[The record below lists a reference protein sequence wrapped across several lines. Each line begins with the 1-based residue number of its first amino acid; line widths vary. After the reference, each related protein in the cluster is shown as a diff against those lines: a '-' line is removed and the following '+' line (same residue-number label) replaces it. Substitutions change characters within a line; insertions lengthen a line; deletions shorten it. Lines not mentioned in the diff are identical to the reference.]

1 MLKCTIKAFILLMV
15 LDTRI
20 TYTSKNHGS
29 AWKIITFKL
38 KLGFGCYET
47 VSILEKKMFCF
58 TQVSWSHQNSIYCT
72 GKYVYATKVFPHSAV
87 YVLILTNLYFGIIKY
102 DKRRYFM
109 CTLDS
114 FLQGKWHDHVWDFP
128 APIIPWEESRVWLW
142 HVCFPT
148 SLRPVCSPPQTL
160 CPEQQ
165 GLRTDVTFTHWEVCF
180 LEVWKTGDRDYWRT
194 RSLMAVRWLLNL
206 KAFFKHY
213 STDYCTVAFTGFR
226 DDQKKYT
233 WTHCRLFTD
242 CLEYAV

>member
-1 MLKCTIKAFILLMV
+1 
-15 LDTRI
+15 
-20 TYTSKNHGS
+20 
-29 AWKIITFKL
+29 
-38 KLGFGCYET
+38 
-47 VSILEKKMFCF
+47 MFCF

-148 SLRPVCSPPQTL
+148 SLRPVCSPPPDSL
-160 CPEQQ
+160 SRAAGAWEQMSHLHTERFVFWKCGRRGTETTEER
-165 GLRTDVTFTHWEVCF
+165 GLWWLFAGCWTSKLF
-180 LEVWKTGDRDYWRT
+180 LNIILQIIAPWRLQAFEMT
-194 RSLMAVRWLLNL
+194 RKSI
-206 KAFFKHY
+206 HEH
-213 STDYCTVAFTGFR
+213 
-226 DDQKKYT
+226 
-233 WTHCRLFTD
+233 THCRLFTD